1 MIGVII
7 GLLSGIFI
15 FLLAAFV
22 SVPNG
27 NTPGRSVLPLDPRCG
42 QNGVGHLLVPSS
54 PCGQQAGQF
63 QVPVEQ
69 MVVLRVKYD
78 PSGHRIEGIEVG
90 TGTRAGSAPQD
101 IRSETFGPI
110 PVGEPTPERGKHI
123 DLLSE

>member
-1 MIGVII
+1 MIGVVI
-7 GLLSGIFI
+7 GLFSGIFI

-22 SVPNG
+22 SVPNS
-27 NTPGRSVLPLDPRCG
+27 NASRWSVSPFDPRCG

-101 IRSETFGPI
+101 VRSETSGPFL
-110 PVGEPTPERGKHI
+110 VGESTPRRGQHI